1 MIESIGTE
9 TQTASSSAK
18 QTLAGDMNAFLLLL
32 TTQLK
37 NQDPLSPLEPTE
49 FTSQLV
55 QFASV
60 EQQIATNDNME
71 KLLQIENSVLAS
83 TVVGFIGSEV
93 TADIGGQ
100 LPLQN
105 GEAKFE
111 YTLTNSAANVVMTI
125 SDANGR
131 IVFTKAGATS
141 PGTHEVT
148 WDGKDG
154 NGQAMPDGAYN
165 VSITPIAF
173 PGSTISHTSRV
184 KAVITGVSMANG
196 TTTMEANDVPIPLE
210 KIETVR
216 KASS

>member
-1 MIESIGTE
+1 MIEGIGTE
-9 TQTASSSAK
+9 NQTASRSAK
-18 QTLAGDMNAFLLLL
+18 TTLAGDMNAFLLLL

-55 QFASV
+55 QFAGV

-71 KLLQIENSVLAS
+71 KLIKIENTALAS
-83 TVVGFIGSEV
+83 AVVGFIGTEV
-93 TADIGGQ
+93 TADTGGQ

-105 GEAKFE
+105 GEATFE
-111 YTLTNSAANVVMTI
+111 YTLTNNASNVVMTI

-131 IVFTKAGATS
+131 VVFTKAGDAS
-141 PGTHEVT
+141 PDTHEVI

-154 NGQAMPDGAYN
+154 SGQTMPDGAYAL
-165 VSITPIAF
+165 SITPIAF